1 MNPVDDGLYGNL
13 TYEQYLLERKKGEL
27 KGINQW
33 KIEPTDPLP
42 NEEIRIYFSTDFNT
56 SKDRLTLYYTKD
68 GSEPKEEDE
77 KITLCLDKILWED
90 SLWNFIRI
98 YKGTIP
104 GQKEN
109 TIIRYRVEDDEK
121 IYSFS
126 VDNFSPPNWIDE
138 TVIYHIFV
146 DRFAKGKR
154 PVFYQDNLKAKWGG
168 NLKGIVEHLD
178 YIESLGVNALWLSP
192 IFKSPSYHGYD
203 VIDYF
208 EIDPVKGTK
217 EDLKILVN
225 KAFNKGIRIFLDFVP
240 NHLSYLNPIFQ
251 EALKNPESR
260 YRKWFTFKENGYESF
275 AGVKSMPKIDLRCKE
290 AREYIIESAK
300 YWIKNFNISGY
311 RLDHANGPVLDF
323 WTEYWFKIKNEFP
336 DTFHFAEVIET
347 PEKVKNFEGKLD
359 GALDFFLFKMTR
371 EFFIGKKW
379 NIEEFSNLL
388 ISKRLYFNPNFK
400 MISFL
405 ENHDSNRF
413 LWVAKDKKILKLA
426 LIFQFTQN
434 EIPIIYNGTEIGANQ
449 YRDMLENGRSLHEYV
464 RLPMIWD
471 EKKQDLELFSFC
483 KKLVNIRKKHPSLYK
498 GEYIPFISLVFSFWK
513 VFDKEKIL
521 VLINQ
526 EENKKVINLPQG
538 LVFKNLLDEKIYKD
552 ITSIPPKEGM
562 ILQVVNL

>member
-1 MNPVDDGLYGNL
+1 MNPLDDGLYGNL
-13 TYEQYLLERKKGEL
+13 IYEQYLLERRKKEL

-33 KIEPTDPLP
+33 KIKPIDPLP
-42 NEEIRIYFSTDFNT
+42 NEEIKIYFSSDFNI

-77 KITLCLDKILWED
+77 KIILYLDKILWED

-109 TIIRYRVEDDEK
+109 TIIRYRVENDEK

-138 TVIYHIFV
+138 TIIYHIFV
-146 DRFAKGKR
+146 DRFAKGKE
-154 PVFYQDNLKAKWGG
+154 PIFYQDNLKIKWGG
-168 NLKGIVEHLD
+168 NLKGIIEHLD
-178 YIESLGVNALWLSP
+178 YIEALGVNALWLSP

-208 EIDPVKGTK
+208 EIDPIKGTK

-240 NHLSYLNPIFQ
+240 NHLSHLNPIFQ
-251 EALKNPESR
+251 KALNNPESK
-260 YRKWFTFKENGYESF
+260 YRKWFIFKENGYETF
-275 AGVKSMPKIDLRCKE
+275 AGVKSMPKIDLRYKE
-290 AREYIIESAK
+290 AREYVIESAK

-323 WTEYWFKIKNEFP
+323 WTEYWFKIKSEYK
-336 DTFHFAEVIET
+336 DTFHFAEIIDT
-347 PEKVKNFEGKLD
+347 PDKVKNFEGKLD
-359 GALDFFLFKMTR
+359 GALDFFLFKMMR

-379 NIEEFSNLL
+379 SIEEFNNLL
-388 ISKRLYFNPNFK
+388 RNKRLYSTPNFK
-400 MISFL
+400 MVSFL

-413 LWVAKDKKILKLA
+413 LWVAKNKKILKLA

-434 EIPIIYNGTEIGANQ
+434 EIPIIYYGTEIGITQSKN
-449 YRDMLENGRSLHEYV
+449 MLEDGRSLHEYV

-471 EKKQDLELFSFC
+471 EKKQDLELLSFH
-483 KKLVNIRKKHPSLYK
+483 KKLINIRKNHPSLYK
-498 GEYIPFISLVFSFWK
+498 GEYIPFTSPVFSFWK
-513 VFDKEKIL
+513 VFNKEKIL

-526 EENKKVINLPQG
+526 EEDGKVINIPEG
-538 LVFKNLLDEKIYKD
+538 LVFKNLLDEKIHKD
-552 ITSIPPKEGM
+552 IISIPPREGM
-562 ILQVVNL
+562 ILQVVNP